1 MGCGKIIFMSTTNR
15 LLKEFGELK
24 KNSDGSLC
32 LSPDENNLHEWN
44 GILKG
49 PWGTPYQEGSFLI
62 NCQISNSYP
71 LSPPE
76 IKFKTKIFHPNI
88 HPQTGEV
95 CLDILKTQ
103 WSPVW
108 TLLYVFQAILVLLS
122 NPEPNSPLNCD
133 AGNLLRKSDFRGFS
147 SLSNIYKNQNHM
159 K

>member
-1 MGCGKIIFMSTTNR
+1 MSTSNR
-15 LLKEFGELK
+15 LLKEFSEIK
-24 KNSDGSLC
+24 KSSDQNFI
-32 LSPDENNLHEWN
+32 LSPDENNLHEW
-44 GILKG
+44 KG
-49 PWGTPYQEGSFLI
+49 KLRGPFATPYQEGFFDIL
-62 NCQISNSYP
+62 CQISNSYP

-88 HPQTGEV
+88 HPQTGEI
-95 CLDILKTQ
+95 CLDILKSE

-108 TLLYVFQAILVLLS
+108 TLLYVFQAILILLS

-147 SLSNIYKNQNHM
+147 SLAFIYKNIILN